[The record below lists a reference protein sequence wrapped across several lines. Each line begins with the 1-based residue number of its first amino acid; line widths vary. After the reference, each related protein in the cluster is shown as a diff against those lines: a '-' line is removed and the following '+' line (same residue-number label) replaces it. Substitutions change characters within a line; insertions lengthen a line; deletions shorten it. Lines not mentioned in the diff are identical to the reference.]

1 MKNWKIGAAGLG
13 VAVVACVLVPVW
25 AHDPHEAPSSGAFDL
40 DSPRHPSEL
49 TAKYIGLKTAEVDFG
64 SVQQTARLTGTVRAM
79 PERQRVVASAVAGS
93 ITKLDVRV
101 GQRVKRGDV
110 IGEIQSAEL
119 AKMTNDMHKTE
130 IEYEHAESEVAM
142 TRSNIAQLRNQ
153 VTAAETQA
161 RLLEE
166 EVTRLEAGGEAVG
179 PNVLSQ
185 KRSAAV
191 QQRSQAQTLQISL
204 TQAEKTMTS
213 LEKIKEATAK
223 SITAM
228 RGAIE
233 IIHAHPAGMDKEEE
247 AKREGDTGGVFAL
260 HAPIDGIV
268 TQRDGV
274 LGQGVEPGRPIVT
287 IVDDSEMLIEGEL
300 PESVIGEFGGAIGAE
315 VRIRRPGSPVE
326 DAPIAMGQVKGM
338 SPTVDPIKRTA
349 HLLISAA
356 NPPGESMLREGMF
369 VSLAVSR
376 GAGEESGRMVVV
388 PVGALVS
395 DGPMQFVFVKDGD
408 AYIKRDIVPG
418 SRDDRVVEVKEG
430 LTPGD
435 VVVTHGAY
443 LLTQLRPKAAAGGHD
458 DHDHDGHDHGHS
470 H

>member
-64 SVQQTARLTGTVRAM
+64 AVQRTARLTGTVRAM

-93 ITKLDVRV
+93 ITKLDVRI
-101 GQRVKRGDV
+101 GQRIKRGDV

-119 AKMTNDMHKTE
+119 SKMTNEMHKTE
-130 IEYEHAESEVAM
+130 IEYEHAQSEVAM

-204 TQAEKTMTS
+204 AQAEKTMTS
-213 LEKIKEATAK
+213 LEKIKDATAK

-233 IIHAHPAGMDKEEE
+233 IIHAHPAGMDREDE

-274 LGQGVEPGRPIVT
+274 LGQGVEPGKPIVT

-326 DAPIAMGQVKGM
+326 DAPMAVGQVKGM

-349 HLLISAA
+349 HLLISAT

-376 GAGEESGRMVVV
+376 SAADESGRMVVI

-408 AYIKRDIVPG
+408 AYVKRDIVPG
-418 SRDDRVVEVKEG
+418 FRDDRVVEVKEG

-443 LLTQLRPKAAAGGHD
+443 LLTQLRPKATAGGHD
-458 DHDHDGHDHGHS
+458 DHDHDHEGHS

>member
-1 MKNWKIGAAGLG
+1 MKTWTIGAAGLG
-13 VAVVACVLVPVW
+13 VVVVACVLVPVW
-25 AHDPHEAPSSGAFDL
+25 AHDPHEVPSSGAFDL
-40 DSPRHPSEL
+40 DSPRRPSEL
-49 TAKYIGLKTAEVDFG
+49 TTRYIGLKTAEVDFG
-64 SVQQTARLTGTVRAM
+64 AVQRTARLTGTVRAM

-93 ITKLDVRV
+93 ITKLDVRI
-101 GQRVKRGDV
+101 GQRVKRGDA

-119 AKMTNDMHKTE
+119 ARMTNEMHKTE
-130 IEYEHAESEVAM
+130 IEYEHAESEVTM

-166 EVTRLEAGGEAVG
+166 EVARLEGGGEAVG

-204 TQAEKTMTS
+204 TQTEKMMTS
-213 LEKIKEATAK
+213 LEKIKQATAK
-223 SITAM
+223 SIIAM

-233 IIHAHPAGMDKEEE
+233 IIHAHPLGMDKEEE
-247 AKREGDTGGVFAL
+247 AKREGDSGGVFVL
-260 HAPIDGIV
+260 YAPIDGIV
-268 TQRDGV
+268 TQREGV
-274 LGQGVEPGRPIVT
+274 LGQGVEPGKPIVT

-315 VRIRRPGSPVE
+315 VRIRRPGSPLE

-349 HLLISAA
+349 HLLISVV
-356 NPPGESMLREGMF
+356 NPSAENMLREGMF
-369 VSLAVSR
+369 VSLAVAR
-376 GAGEESGRMVVV
+376 TGGKDSGRMVVV

-395 DGPMQFVFVKDGD
+395 EGALQFVFVKDGD
-408 AYIKRDIVPG
+408 AYVKRDVIPG
-418 SRDDRVVEVKEG
+418 LRDDRVVEVKEG

-435 VVVTHGAY
+435 VIVTHGAY
-443 LLTQLRPKAAAGGHD
+443 LLTQLRPKAAAGGRDEHE
-458 DHDHDGHDHGHS
+458 HEHEGHS